1 GPGIN
6 LTGGDRPEQV
16 KGIHA
21 SAGYFD
27 VFRAPVA
34 LGRVY
39 AEEEDRPGGP
49 RVAVISSGLWRRRF
63 GGDATILGRTIE
75 LSGDVYEIIGVLG
88 PGFKSDPPADI
99 WLPLQANPNSTN
111 QGHYLRAAARMRPS
125 VTLAQ
130 AQAAMKQAAEEFRR
144 KFPGPLMD
152 AHESATAVPLRDTV
166 VAGVRS
172 ALLILLGAVGFVLL
186 IACANVANLLLA
198 RATSRKREIAIR
210 ASMGAGG
217 GRIISQLLMESVLL
231 SMIGGVLG
239 LGIGFAGVK
248 TLLTLNPVDLPRI
261 GEHGAEVGLDGRVL
275 LYTLLVSLFTGILF
289 GLIPAISASR

>member
-1 GPGIN
+1 MDVLLRHIRDAIRTLKKSPGFTAVAVITLALGIGANTAIFSVVNAVLLQPLSYPNPDRLVELEFGGEDGNNDIASIPKFNVYRQQTRVFQSTTAYDFAGPGIN

-111 QGHYLRAAARMRPS
+111 QGHYLRAAARMRPG
-125 VTLAQ
+125 VTLEQ
-130 AQAAMKQAAEEFRR
+130 AQAALKQAAEEFRR

-152 AHESATAVPLRDTV
+152 AHESAT
-166 VAGVRS
+166 
-172 ALLILLGAVGFVLL
+172 
-186 IACANVANLLLA
+186 
-198 RATSRKREIAIR
+198 
-210 ASMGAGG
+210 
-217 GRIISQLLMESVLL
+217 
-231 SMIGGVLG
+231 
-239 LGIGFAGVK
+239 
-248 TLLTLNPVDLPRI
+248 
-261 GEHGAEVGLDGRVL
+261 
-275 LYTLLVSLFTGILF
+275 
-289 GLIPAISASR
+289 